1 MNRAVNEL
9 LERLL
14 EDHEALLPGF
24 GLERLTIAGEPI
36 GPSTYLWEERLT
48 LQGSGDVGLDTRRSI
63 ADMSGEEIG
72 EYRSTECEE
81 TVLGLVRLVRETG
94 LDELPAF
101 EIDPIDVRVRFSIVG
116 GGTCHEYPIGVQD
129 PEALEPLQPLLG
141 ELDRLAL
148 EVRKHPVAT
157 LGVSLE
163 LPSEAGVGEHQL
175 PVMLRFRNS
184 GNVGTWVTHPGA
196 MEGTPETDHCSLL
209 YCYREELEP
218 DVTPVP
224 PEIFS
229 AQLDSTQADQE
240 ALLWLAGASEVA
252 LESTASV
259 SLPDP
264 GTYLA
269 RAVYSCYS
277 GEDTVGG
284 QRRLRGCVF
293 SNELAIE
300 VE

>member
-24 GLERLTIAGEPI
+24 GLERLTLAGEPI

-116 GGTCHEYPIGVQD
+116 GGTCHEYPISVQD

-196 MEGTPETDHCSLL
+196 MEGTPE
-209 YCYREELEP
+209 P
-218 DVTPVP
+218 DVTPVS

-229 AQLDSTQADQE
+229 APLSPAQGDDDR
-240 ALLWLAGASEVA
+240 LLWLAGPSEVA

-284 QRRLRGCVF
+284 QRRVRGCVF